1 MYGYIKS
8 KVKQRVEPGS
18 RVVLEALSPQTRY
31 FINVVGVKENRQ
43 TPTLETSFITPQ
55 VLKHKSNYRKFN
67 FVIICRSK
75 T

>member
-1 MYGYIKS
+1 MYGYIKF

-55 VLKHKSNYRKFN
+55 VLKLKKNYRN
-67 FVIICRSK
+67 FYFITTYRSK